1 MRVVQVYEKR
11 ANKQAMATGGKKR
24 NKNYTRTRAFTMT
37 NSELCDGGGGGGGGG
52 TKHRPTRPLSEKEKG
67 DTQANDMGIG

>member
-1 MRVVQVYEKR
+1 MKSERTSKHWLRER
-11 ANKQAMATGGKKR
+11 KKR

-37 NSELCDGGGGGGGGG
+37 NSELCGGGGGG

-67 DTQANDMGIG
+67 DTPAKDMGIG